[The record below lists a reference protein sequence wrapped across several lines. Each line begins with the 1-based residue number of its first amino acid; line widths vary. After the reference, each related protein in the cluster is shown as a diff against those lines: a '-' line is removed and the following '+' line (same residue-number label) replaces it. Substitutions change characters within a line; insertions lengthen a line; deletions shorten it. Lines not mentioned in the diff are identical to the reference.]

1 MPLEKRSGS
10 PFWYARFQIGGR
22 RYFLSSGTASRKE
35 AAEFERRARLQAATE
50 LRQIEKARSGPLTV
64 EAAMGRYWH
73 ECGQYHK
80 GKDVLR
86 HLEWLRDRAGGK
98 RSLSSLTTGEISKLV
113 AQRRADGV
121 SNATVNRSVVEP
133 LRRVIN
139 RARRIWGEP
148 LPEIAWASLR
158 LREASHRIRE
168 ASKQEEEVVIA
179 GAREEYR
186 APISFAIRSG
196 FRLAEVVALRWRD
209 IDWQARAIAVKG
221 KGDKAATIPLTSAIE
236 AILRPLRGHHFEFVF
251 TYEKRRQR
259 AGEAAP
265 GTRVPLPALNLY
277 RRFKEACVTVGVDN
291 LRFHDLRHT
300 TGSRITRAG
309 GLRVA
314 MSVLRHADIKT
325 TLRYA
330 HVLDEDIRRA
340 MEAADGKKT
349 ASQNRITDHDAG
361 EFMSKT
367 KS

>member
-10 PFWYARFQIGGR
+10 PFWYTRFQIAGR
-22 RYFLSSGTASRKE
+22 RYFLSAGTASRKE
-35 AAEFERRARLQAATE
+35 AAEFEKRARQQAESEFRQTE
-50 LRQIEKARSGPLTV
+50 RAKSGPLTV
-64 EAAMGRYWH
+64 EAALGRYWH
-73 ECGQYHK
+73 ESGQYQK

-86 HLEWLRDRAGGK
+86 HLEWLRDRAGAK
-98 RSLSSLTTGEISKLV
+98 RPLAALTTGEISKLV

-139 RARRIWGEP
+139 RARRIWGEQ
-148 LPEIAWASLR
+148 LTEIAWASLR

-168 ASKQEEEVVIA
+168 ASEREEEAVLA
-179 GAREEYR
+179 AAREEYR

-196 FRLAEVVALRWRD
+196 FRLSEVTALRWRD
-209 IDWQARAIAVKG
+209 IDWQARVIFVLG
-221 KGDKAATIPLTSAIE
+221 KGDKAATIPLTQAIE

-251 TYEKRRQR
+251 TYEKRRTR

-265 GTRVPLPALNLY
+265 GTRVPLPAFNLY
-277 RRFKEACVTVGVDN
+277 CRFKEACQAVGVTN

-300 TGSRITRAG
+300 AGSRITRAG

-314 MSVLRHADIKT
+314 MDVLRHADIKT

-330 HVLDEDIRRA
+330 HVLDEDVRRA

-349 ASQNRITDHDAG
+349 ASQNRITNSGDSELSIKING
-361 EFMSKT
+361 
-367 KS
+367 